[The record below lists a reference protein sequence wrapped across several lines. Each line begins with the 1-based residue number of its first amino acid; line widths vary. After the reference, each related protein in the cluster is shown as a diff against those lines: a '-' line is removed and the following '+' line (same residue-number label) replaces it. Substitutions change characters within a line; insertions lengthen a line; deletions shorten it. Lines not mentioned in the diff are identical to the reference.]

1 MGSHVDTDSLA
12 GLISWIIIGLVC
24 GAVARSVLPGRAGGG
39 WLTSLAVGVI
49 GALIGGY
56 IGRHYFGASTNE
68 NIFDV
73 GTWLWA
79 FLGSLLVLAIW
90 GAVAGRRSHSR
101 GRSRSRR

>member
-1 MGSHVDTDSLA
+1 MGYHVTTDSLP
-12 GLISWIIIGLVC
+12 GLISWIIIGLVA
-24 GAVARSVLPGRAGGG
+24 GAIARAVLPGRAGGG
-39 WLTSLAVGVI
+39 WVTTLAVGVV

-56 IGRHYFGASTNE
+56 IGNRFFGATTNE

-90 GAVAGRRSHSR
+90 GAVAGRRSH
-101 GRSRSRR
+101 GRTRSRR